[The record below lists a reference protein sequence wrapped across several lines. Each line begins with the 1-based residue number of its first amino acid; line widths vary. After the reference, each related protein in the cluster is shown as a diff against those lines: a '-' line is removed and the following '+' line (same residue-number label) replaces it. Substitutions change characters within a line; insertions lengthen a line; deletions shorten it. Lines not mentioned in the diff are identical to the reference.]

1 MNTNHIL
8 DSTIHVAKAK
18 SGAVDAIGGY
28 AITRRETLERLDGAY
43 LELEHQ
49 TTGARHIHIETPDDN
64 NGFAVFFPT
73 PPTDSTGVAHILE
86 HVVLAGSQRFPVR
99 DPFFSMTRRS
109 LATFM
114 NALTGSDWTMY
125 LFSTR
130 NAKDFKNLLDVYL
143 DATFFP
149 KLSEDSFKQEGIR
162 FEYEDP
168 ADPNSGLRY
177 KGVVFNEMKG
187 ALATPGAA
195 VDRAVGKALFPGLPY
210 AYVSGGDPQ
219 DIPNLTWDHL
229 KQFHA
234 RYYHPSNARFYT
246 YGNQSLETT
255 LETIE
260 RSALSRFQ
268 RIEVDSSIPDVK
280 RFAQPTAAVE
290 PYPAVAAEDNEPKA
304 EALTAWVTVP
314 SADSF
319 RALAMKVLSEVLLSN
334 AGSPLRKALID
345 SGLGSALADGSG
357 FHDDYKE
364 AVFGAG
370 LKGVAA
376 EDAEKV
382 QQVVLETLDRVA
394 DRGVDASQVDAAI
407 HHLEFEKRERSNAGL
422 PYALRI
428 LFASMP
434 AYLYGGD
441 PLSSM
446 DFDADLEHLE
456 QARAE
461 GRFFENLIRAEL
473 LDNQHRALLT
483 VVPDTELEER
493 QRQAELDRLAA
504 VESKLSGQD
513 KKKIVEDALR
523 LKADQEAKQDL
534 EALPTLELTD
544 IPMKFEDVPSRD
556 VNVRRATVEFYPQ
569 PTNGITYLDLRTDF
583 SALSTEQ
590 KDLLPLFSRALT
602 QSGAA
607 GQDYVQIAARIAA
620 HTGGVGAAAQV
631 QSLAANDDYLQS
643 FVVSGRALDRNAQPF
658 IELLTDLV
666 ARLEVEPR
674 RLKEV
679 IAEIS
684 TRLETSI
691 AGLGFQFALLR
702 AHSKLSSEGAI
713 NDRLQGIG
721 MLHTMRGLARLAE
734 KDLGPVIARLDEIR
748 KVLFRSGALRIIVT
762 CEEAMIQPLEEL
774 LTGLVGALPPDG
786 AHVAPAKVAPLETAP
801 EARTAPVPVAFN
813 VRIFK
818 TVRFVHP
825 DAPALL
831 VLANYLRDTFLHRE
845 LREKGGAYG
854 GYAQAGVASGTFYF
868 GSYRDPNITRT
879 YDVFDQA
886 VRWVTDHEIDP
897 ENLKEAILG
906 ACGDVD
912 PLESPDIKGRREAT
926 NRSTGFT
933 REARERFKQRLLKV
947 SADDLR
953 RVTHSYFMA
962 APAVQTTVAGADLI
976 EEARRERPELF
987 QVVAPL

>member
-1 MNTNHIL
+1 MATTTM
-8 DSTIHVAKAK
+8 STL
-18 SGAVDAIGGY
+18 GGY
-28 AITRRETLERLDGAY
+28 SITRRQPLQRIEGAY
-43 LELEHQ
+43 VELQH
-49 TTGARHIHIETPDDN
+49 TRTGARHIHIDCPDDY

-73 PPTDSTGVAHILE
+73 PPGDSTGVAHILE

-149 KLSEDSFKQEGIR
+149 RLSEDSFKQEGIR
-162 FEYEDP
+162 FEFEDP
-168 ADPNSGLRY
+168 GDPRSGLRY

-195 VDRAVGKALFPGLPY
+195 MDRALGRALFPGLPY
-210 AYVSGGDPQ
+210 EHISGGDPQ
-219 DIPNLTWDHL
+219 EIPNLTWEQL
-229 KQFHA
+229 RAFHS
-234 RYYHPSNARFYT
+234 RHYHPSNAHFYT
-246 YGNQSLETT
+246 YGSQSLEAT
-255 LETIE
+255 LDAIE
-260 RSALSRFQ
+260 RNALSRFE
-268 RIEVDSSIPDVK
+268 RIQAADAIPDVNRLK
-280 RFAQPTAAVE
+280 APTAAVE
-290 PYPAVAAEDNEPKA
+290 PYPAASGDDNSRKA

-319 RALAMKVLSEVLLSN
+319 RNLAMKVLSEVLLSN
-334 AGSPLRKALID
+334 AGSPLRKALIA

-382 QQVVLETLDRVA
+382 QRVVLETLERLA
-394 DRGVDASQVDAAI
+394 DEGLDSSQVDAAV
-407 HHLEFEKRERSNAGL
+407 HHLEFEKRERSNAGF
-422 PYALRI
+422 PYALRM
-428 LFASMP
+428 LFSSMS
-434 AYLYGGD
+434 AYLYRGD
-441 PLSSM
+441 PLTALEL
-446 DFDADLEHLE
+446 DADLEHLNR
-456 QARAE
+456 ARVE

-493 QRQAELDRLAA
+493 QRQTELDRLAA
-504 VESKLSGQD
+504 IESKLSAED
-513 KKKIVEDALR
+513 KQRIVADALR
-523 LKADQEAKQDL
+523 LKADQEAKQNL

-544 IPMKFEDVPSRD
+544 IPMAFEDVPSRD
-556 VNVRRATVEFYPQ
+556 VEVRRATVEFYPQ
-569 PTNGITYLDLRTDF
+569 PTNGITYLDLRSDF
-583 SALSTEQ
+583 AALSAEE
-590 KDLLPLFSRALT
+590 KDLLPLFSRVLT

-607 GQDYVQIAARIAA
+607 GQDYVQIAARIAS

-631 QSLAANDDYLQS
+631 QSLAARDDYLQS

-666 ARLEVEPR
+666 ARLEIEPK

-684 TRLETSI
+684 TRLESSL

-721 MLHTMRGLARLAE
+721 MLHTMRKLARVGE
-734 KDLGPVIARLDEIR
+734 KDLGDVIARLDLIR
-748 KVLFRSGALRIIVT
+748 TKLFRSDALRIIVT
-762 CEEAMIQPLEEL
+762 CEEGMIQPLEDL
-774 LTGLVGALPPDG
+774 LTGLVGALPPG
-786 AHVAPAKVAPLETAP
+786 ATHAEPFKPPPLEVAP

-818 TVRFVHP
+818 TVRYTHP
-825 DAPALL
+825 DSPALL

-868 GSYRDPNITRT
+868 GSYRDPNIART

-886 VRWVTDHEIDP
+886 VEWVTEGEIDA
-897 ENLKEAILG
+897 ENLKEAVLG

-933 REARERFKQRLLKV
+933 RDARESFKHRLLQV
-947 SADDLR
+947 TAEDLR
-953 RVTHSYFMA
+953 RVARSYLTL
-962 APAVQTTVAGADLI
+962 APAAQTTVAGPDLVD
-976 EEARRERPELF
+976 EARKERPGLF
-987 QVVAPL
+987 EVVAPV

>member
-1 MNTNHIL
+1 M
-8 DSTIHVAKAK
+8 AKAK

-28 AITRRETLERLDGAY
+28 AIRRRETLERLDGAY

-162 FEYEDP
+162 FEFEDP

-493 QRQAELDRLAA
+493 QRQAELDRLAE

-762 CEEAMIQPLEEL
+762 CEETMIQPLEEL

>member
-1 MNTNHIL
+1 M
-8 DSTIHVAKAK
+8 AKAK

-748 KVLFRSGALRIIVT
+748 KVLFRSGALRIVVT

-854 GYAQAGVASGTFYF
+854 GYAQAGLGSGTFYF

-953 RVTHSYFMA
+953 RVTHAYFMA